1 MMLNSKTDIKN
12 IQLLKL
18 LAQLRDHIDI
28 HRIIGL
34 NVADLQESQ
43 ISGALLG
50 YLQKSAHESLALYFS
65 KIFEASSRNDL
76 NSIPGIIES
85 IPAAPSTEMQ
95 KRKLAAFGSKYGH
108 EAVPADARSYL
119 TATFARFRDAHLQP
133 IARLKEFRDTIGAH
147 SDYRANITSLPSH
160 AEFETL
166 FGFAKDFYEVVAES
180 IIASGPA
187 VIPRAVGHG
196 FVRLIEVLGVTDPK
210 FDFESDM

>member
-1 MMLNSKTDIKN
+1 MMLNSKTDAKN
-12 IQLLKL
+12 TQLLRL
-18 LAQLRDHIDI
+18 LAQLRDHIDM

-34 NVADLQESQ
+34 NVGELQESQ

-85 IPAAPSTEMQ
+85 LPAAPLAETQ
-95 KRKLAAFGSKYGH
+95 RRKLAAFGSKYGH
-108 EAVPADARSYL
+108 DAVPADARSYL
-119 TATFARFRDAHLQP
+119 RDTFVRFRDAHSQP
-133 IARLKEFRDTIGAH
+133 LGRLKEFRDTIGAH

-166 FGFAKDFYEVVAES
+166 FSFANDFYEVVADS
-180 IIASGPA
+180 IIAIGPA

-196 FVRLIEVLGVTDPK
+196 FVRLIGSLGVTDPK
-210 FDFESDM
+210 FDFEDET